1 MSSAFANGQL
11 SLSQSKAVITL
22 IRKGKALPIDEL
34 KTNKQK
40 LETHLSN
47 SDYKLLAK
55 YYKVLATYMAL
66 SLSNVIS
73 ELVSIDQV
81 GYIKGR
87 RASTVLRF
95 IGDAIDQLSVVE
107 APGLLVTIHF
117 SQAFNRISQDFMLRA
132 FEQLVLILA
141 LLNGCLYL

>member
-1 MSSAFANGQL
+1 M
-11 SLSQSKAVITL
+11 T
-22 IRKGKALPIDEL
+22 
-34 KTNKQK
+34 
-40 LETHLSN
+40 
-47 SDYKLLAK
+47 
-55 YYKVLATYMAL
+55 L

-73 ELVSIDQV
+73 ELVCIDQV

-141 LLNGCLYL
+141 LLNGCMYL

>member
-1 MSSAFANGQL
+1 
-11 SLSQSKAVITL
+11 
-22 IRKGKALPIDEL
+22 
-34 KTNKQK
+34 
-40 LETHLSN
+40 
-47 SDYKLLAK
+47 
-55 YYKVLATYMAL
+55 MAL

-95 IGDAIDQLSVVE
+95 IGDLIDV
-107 APGLLVTIHF
+107 VTIHF

-141 LLNGCLYL
+141 LLNGCLYLWKVLAVVLTIVGASLITFK